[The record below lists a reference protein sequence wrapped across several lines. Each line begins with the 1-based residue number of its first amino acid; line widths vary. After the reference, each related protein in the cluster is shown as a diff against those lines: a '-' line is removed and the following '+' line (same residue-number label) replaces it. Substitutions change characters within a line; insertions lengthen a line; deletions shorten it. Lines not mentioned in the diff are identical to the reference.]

1 MEDKLITL
9 KNYETMVDAMF
20 DQELLR
26 ENNIESSINNEDSV
40 ELMPMFGEIN
50 DGLRIVVFENDYEQ
64 AIKILEEYKNSV
76 DRL

>member
-9 KNYETMVDAMF
+9 KNYETMVEALF

-26 ENNIESSINNEDSV
+26 ENGIDSALNNEDAV

-50 DGLRIVVFENDYEQ
+50 EGLRLVVFEKDYEK
-64 AIKILEEYKNSV
+64 AIQTLEEYRASISE
-76 DRL
+76 